1 MTTEPLLKTEG
12 LCKRF
17 RHHRGVVNVLQDVE
31 LTVTAGEIVAIIG
44 RSGAGKSTLLHVLGG
59 LDAPSAGRVL
69 LQGRDLYHMSD
80 RARSRQRAR
89 TLGFV
94 FQAYYLLPE
103 FTALENVIMAGLIAG
118 MSEHEATARASELLR
133 SIGLGSRLDHRPAEL
148 SGGESQRVGIARA
161 LVNRPAIVF
170 ADEPTGNLDRQGA
183 EGVLEEMSR
192 IVRQDGGSLVLVTHD
207 LQVSAVADRVLTMDD
222 GRISG

>member
-1 MTTEPLLKTEG
+1 MTTEPLLRSES
-12 LCKRF
+12 LSKRF
-17 RHHRGVVNVLQDVE
+17 QHQRGVLEVLREINLSVY
-31 LTVTAGEIVAIIG
+31 AGEIVAIVG

-59 LDAPSAGRVL
+59 LDAPSEGRVL
-69 LQGRDLYHMSD
+69 LAGKDLYRMSD
-80 RARSRQRAR
+80 TSRSRQRAC

-103 FTALENVIMAGLIAG
+103 FTALENVLLAGLIAG
-118 MSEHEATARASELLR
+118 MSESAATERASALLCGM
-133 SIGLGSRLDHRPAEL
+133 GLGSRLDHRPAEL

-161 LVNRPAIVF
+161 LVNKPAIVF

-207 LQVSAVADRVLTMDD
+207 PQVSAVADRVLTMDD
-222 GRISG
+222 GRING